1 MLATID
7 SNKFNYKNKIGK
19 FKYVDIKDLVNNIK
33 NNTISEIHAKKD
45 LNTLNEIKNAE
56 IIKYKRRTP
65 KQKELLSLF
74 NDLLDTILT
83 DKTIKSKSQKGNT
96 LMLSKGDNDNENDKT
111 LMSPT
116 DNDHNEHDKTL
127 MSSTDD
133 DDETMNQNNN
143 NIIKQLN
150 DSLDKI
156 IGKSKS
162 FEDQIKSIRKVE
174 NLNEYYFINDYGDKE
189 LEFKIFKLKLAYLSN
204 IIDKKIFK
212 QIFGHTFETL
222 ANKLINTTNKEEN
235 QITVNNIKENK
246 EKLY

>member
-19 FKYVDIKDLVNNIK
+19 FKYIDIKDLVNNIR
-33 NNTISEIHAKKD
+33 NNTISEIDAKKD

-204 IIDKKIFK
+204 IIDKEIFK
-212 QIFGHTFETL
+212 QISGHTFEAL
-222 ANKLINTTNKEEN
+222 ANKLINTTS
-235 QITVNNIKENK
+235 K
-246 EKLY
+246 EKIKS

>member
-1 MLATID
+1 M
-7 SNKFNYKNKIGK
+7 
-19 FKYVDIKDLVNNIK
+19 VNNIR
-33 NNTISEIHAKKD
+33 NNTISEISAKKS

-204 IIDKKIFK
+204 IIDKEIFK
-212 QIFGHTFETL
+212 QISGHTFEAL
-222 ANKLINTTNKEEN
+222 ANKLINTTS
-235 QITVNNIKENK
+235 K
-246 EKLY
+246 EKIKS

>member
-204 IIDKKIFK
+204 IIDKEIFK
-212 QIFGHTFETL
+212 QISGHTFEAL
-222 ANKLINTTNKEEN
+222 ANKQINTTS
-235 QITVNNIKENK
+235 K
-246 EKLY
+246 EKIKS

>member
-1 MLATID
+1 
-7 SNKFNYKNKIGK
+7 
-19 FKYVDIKDLVNNIK
+19 
-33 NNTISEIHAKKD
+33 
-45 LNTLNEIKNAE
+45 
-56 IIKYKRRTP
+56 
-65 KQKELLSLF
+65 
-74 NDLLDTILT
+74 
-83 DKTIKSKSQKGNT
+83 
-96 LMLSKGDNDNENDKT
+96 MLSKGDNDNENDKT

-189 LEFKIFKLKLAYLSN
+189 LEFKIFKLKLAHLSN
-204 IIDKKIFK
+204 IIDKKLFK